1 VSKGGIFLESSKDSL
16 SQEIKTLIC
25 KLPDIRHCSVV
36 CNSKDEEVEEIHVL
50 AGMNRNMKQL
60 VRDIQSAINAKLGIN
75 IDYKVISIAQINES
89 DFKEIRL
96 QLYGISVKSIE
107 RSIEAIVTLTYEDKL
122 YEGKVTRVKSR
133 NNKCKAIAE
142 ATLLALENYLKI
154 GQTFYVE
161 DAKSIAIS
169 SGDLCICV
177 IGYILD
183 GKEELLSGCSLINTD
198 ENEAVVKAVLSA
210 VNRKISTIS

>member
-1 VSKGGIFLESSKDSL
+1 MSQDGGISLENIKDNF
-16 SQEIKTLIC
+16 SQEIKMLIC
-25 KLPDIRHCSVV
+25 KLSDIRHCSVV
-36 CNSKDEEVEEIHVL
+36 CGPSNEVEEIHVL
-50 AGMNRNMKQL
+50 AGINRNIKQL
-60 VRDIQSAINAKLGIN
+60 VRDIQSAINARFGIN

-89 DFKEIRL
+89 DFKETRL
-96 QLYGISVKSIE
+96 QLYGISVKNIE

-122 YEGKVTRVKSR
+122 YEGKITRVRSR

-154 GQTFYVE
+154 GQTFYIE
-161 DAKSIAIS
+161 DARSIAIP
-169 SGDLCICV
+169 SGELCICV
-177 IGYILD
+177 IGYIFD
-183 GKEELLSGCSLINTD
+183 GREELLSGCSMINAD

>member
-1 VSKGGIFLESSKDSL
+1 MENANDNL

-36 CNSKDEEVEEIHVL
+36 CSSRDEVEEIHVL
-50 AGMNRNMKQL
+50 AGINRNIKQL
-60 VRDIQSAINAKLGIN
+60 VRDIQSAINAKFGIN
-75 IDYKVISIAQINES
+75 IDYKVISIAQINEN

-96 QLYGISVKSIE
+96 QLYGISVKNIE

-122 YEGKVTRVKSR
+122 YEGKITRVKSK

-169 SGDLCICV
+169 SGELCICV
-177 IGYILD
+177 IGYIFD

-210 VNRKISTIS
+210 VNRKISTIC